1 MVPKINPSLPAT
13 ILISI
18 FPLVHSGF
26 AAPQGETSPR
36 KDPTIRVSVDSMLVP
51 VIVRD
56 AQGRAIGNLTEED
69 FQVFDRGKLLKISGF
84 TVETRV
90 NIENI
95 PSTNSP
101 TASAS
106 GAAQSPTGAS
116 GAQVPPRCTVL
127 VFDDMHLNEGDLMR
141 AKAVGTKLL
150 AAPLGKREAV
160 AVVSMSGRN
169 SGLTQNSAK
178 LREAIAG
185 LSVKNLYR
193 KVGPS
198 CPDIGYYEADLI
210 RNKHDSAALENA
222 IANYLS
228 CSNSIGL
235 THDMAEHAVEGA
247 ATHELEL
254 GDQDARAS
262 LSFIGDLVLRMG
274 LLPGRRTLVLVSPG
288 FLAISPESMTE
299 TSSIFNQAAKAN
311 VTINTLDARG
321 LYSTEIDAGD
331 RGARSG
337 LELLNGMATE
347 HHRQTVERAGNV
359 LGELADGTG
368 GTYFH
373 NSNDLQGGLQR
384 LMAGPEYLYLLEFS
398 LDGVKRDDSYHALSV
413 KVNRADATVQARSGY
428 FAPTTKKKG
437 K

>member
-1 MVPKINPSLPAT
+1 MVPRINASLPGT
-13 ILISI
+13 TLISI
-18 FPLVHSGF
+18 FLLAHSGI

-56 AQGRAIGNLTEED
+56 AQGRAIGNLTKED

-95 PSTNSP
+95 PSTNSS
-101 TASAS
+101 TASGS
-106 GAAQSPTGAS
+106 GAAQSPTGT
-116 GAQVPPRCTVL
+116 QVPPRCTVL
-127 VFDDMHLNEGDLMR
+127 VFDDMHLSEGDLMR
-141 AKAVGTKLL
+141 AKAVGTRLL

-210 RNKHDSAALENA
+210 RNKHDSAALDNA

-228 CSNSIGL
+228 CSNSTGL

-247 ATHELEL
+247 ATHELEV
-254 GDQDARAS
+254 GGQDARAS

-299 TSSIFNQAAKAN
+299 TSIIFNQAAKAN

-384 LMAGPEYLYLLEFS
+384 LMAGPEYLYVLEFS
-398 LDGVKRDDSYHALSV
+398 LDGVNRDDSYHALSV

-428 FAPTTKKKG
+428 FAPTAEKKG